1 MKPITMPRAAAVLLA
16 LSVVASQALADDFTN
31 IPVVINI
38 LKNSGVTEEAAKKAV
53 SDASEALKDA
63 KIKLTVVKVNVLA
76 ENDGDD
82 GSGGATAGDAVL
94 KREERTKVRETGS
107 KEIEKTD
114 NKKGI
119 KITFAKTPQAESPTN
134 PGISVHRDPTV
145 IVKELGDAA
154 KSGQTIAHEIAHAL
168 TLGPGHKIDATITAD
183 AGGHAPDKAGK
194 SGKENLMAPS
204 DYRTGTNLTADQIKT
219 IRDDKFLEKVGKTVE
234 KELKDA
240 KSVGE
245 KRQQQYG
252 VGTDRVGDQTANAP
266 AYFDLFRT
274 AISSEL
280 GRGSIDVLM
289 NLAGTLPVSGAV
301 DATYRL
307 LVNADANAATGI
319 SAFGF
324 SGIDKQVLVHLYG
337 DASTGP
343 LGVSG
348 MVIDTA
354 SGIAIPLPSVPL
366 LLAGEELTDLTGPAD
381 VVESQIG
388 FEVPKALLDLSTLH
402 VPMATVAEGVFDL
415 GSGVFDTSPELS
427 FDLDRFARDAR
438 LTMPLGEFHAG
449 QLFPFSLA
457 GLLANS
463 PFDLFLDEDLVF
475 SGLLDSLGGFS
486 GSFLFPADSPSSF
499 YFLTAQD
506 ATGEF
511 AFNVVAADEPPLLV
525 WCALLILVAQ
535 RAGRRRSQLA

>member
-38 LKNSGVTEEAAKKAV
+38 LKNSGVTEDAAKKAV